1 MYQET
6 DYTKASFAAYKS
18 ALDAAKAA
26 MEADDSSNYEYEQL
40 RIALEAGVRGL
51 VLSSAFVINEVTVSP
66 NGSGCPGQNPAV
78 HRPGERHR

>member
-6 DYTKASFAAYKS
+6 DHTKASFAAYKS

-66 NGSGCPGQNPAV
+66 QRLRLPRAKPSSSPP
-78 HRPGERHR
+78 R